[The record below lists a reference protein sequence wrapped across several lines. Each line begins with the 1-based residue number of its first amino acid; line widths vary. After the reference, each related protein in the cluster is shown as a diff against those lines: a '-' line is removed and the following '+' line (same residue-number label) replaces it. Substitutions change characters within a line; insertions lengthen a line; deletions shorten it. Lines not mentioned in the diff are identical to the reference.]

1 MVEELIAF
9 SDESGNTA
17 GCPCYTIGILV
28 VPKSYLSEL
37 ESVVD
42 QLISRSGI
50 RGELKWQKIRNSAG
64 KLNLCIELVKHIHE
78 SPCSFHSIVV
88 RKELYRKW
96 HQDEEEAFFTTYD
109 FLLANTLKN
118 KKSKATVRMDQ
129 KSTSYKKQDEVVKII
144 SNNMIQNKSGRKVI
158 KELSMENSKN
168 HLALQA
174 VDIITG
180 AVNTGHWLYLDE
192 NAQVDLAKK
201 IACKRIAMTLG
212 WDRLIYDTMPNDE
225 FNIWHFPQ
233 EYRSV
238 PSTKGLKIDLSV
250 PTITRE
256 QFEFWSKKYT

>member
-1 MVEELIAF
+1 MEELIAF

-28 VPKSYLSEL
+28 VPKTYLPEL
-37 ESVVD
+37 EVVID
-42 QLISRSGI
+42 RLISKSGI

-64 KLNLCIELVKHIHE
+64 KLNLCIELAKLVHE

-88 RKELYRKW
+88 RKDLYRKW
-96 HQDEEEAFFTTYD
+96 HRDEEEAFFTTYD

-118 KKSKATVRMDQ
+118 KKSKTTVRMDQ

-144 SNNMIQNKSGRKVI
+144 SNNIIQNKSGRKVI
-158 KELSMENSKN
+158 KELSMENSKD

-174 VDIITG
+174 VDILTG
-180 AVNTGHWLYLDE
+180 AVNTGHWLYIDE

-212 WDRLIYDTMPNDE
+212 WDRLIYDTMPNEE

-238 PSTKGLKIDLSV
+238 PSTKSVDIDLNV
-250 PTITRE
+250 PTVTRE
-256 QFEFWSKKYT
+256 QFEFWLKKYT